1 MTTGANEVA
10 IVVSAQDR
18 ATRTLQRIGRSLQQD
33 LGRQLRRTMLQMISF
48 GGVAGALGFSVAA
61 LGQRIQK
68 SIRDMM
74 ETRRAVALLGL
85 QLRQAG
91 FSSDAASKAIQG
103 LRNNVS
109 RLTVQA
115 LPGVDAALRQF
126 FITLSPA
133 SRALIEEMTDALVTL
148 AGFDRDKAL
157 AIALE
162 AATGNME
169 PFNEALLG
177 GKTGA
182 KDFSEAL
189 RLLRERLIE
198 LDKEKTVG
206 ERIGESIRKAFSSLA
221 SIDLG
226 RRIIDQWGP
235 QVIAA
240 MAQLA
245 LMAIAALAASLIA
258 GWEAFLGGAQ
268 ANLRFIQ
275 SVILWVFNG
284 LAALPEWLK
293 AQGVWLAQTI
303 WGGVSTFFT
312 DTLPELFTAT
322 VKGAVQTVW
331 AALTDWM
338 QERGKD
344 LGRWIGQGFTIAG
357 TWLIERAKEVIS
369 LFSAPWLASIKD
381 FEGIGKAIVQ
391 GIWDGMNSLRQWI
404 WERVREFIDS
414 VRRAMEGALGIGSPS
429 RVTMEMGKSMAQGLV
444 MGMQSGIR
452 QGGVSR
458 HITQPLELQIG
469 GRSFGRAILE
479 VVDDSL
485 RLREPGLGLT

>member
-18 ATRTLQRIGRSLQQD
+18 ATRTLQRISRSLQQD

-61 LGQRIQK
+61 LGQRVQK

-133 SRALIEEMTDALVTL
+133 SRALIDEMTDALVKL

-162 AATGNME
+162 AAAGNME
-169 PFNEALLG
+169 PFNKELLG

-182 KDFSEAL
+182 TDFAEAL
-189 RLLRERLIE
+189 RLLREGLVE
-198 LDKEKTVG
+198 LDKQKTVG
-206 ERIGESIRKAFSSLA
+206 ERIGESIRNAFTTLA

-226 RRIIDQWGP
+226 GRILDQWGP
-235 QVIAA
+235 AIVSA
-240 MAQLA
+240 MDQLV
-245 LMAIAALAASLIA
+245 LMANRALATAFIA
-258 GWEAFLGGAQ
+258 GWEVFLSGAE
-268 ANLRFIQ
+268 ATGRFIQ
-275 SVILWVFNG
+275 SVIGWVFNG

-293 AQGVWLAQTI
+293 AQGTWLAQTI
-303 WGGVSTFFT
+303 WGGISTFFT
-312 DTLPELFTAT
+312 QTLPGFFTAT
-322 VKGAVQTVW
+322 VKGAIQTAW
-331 AALTDWM
+331 DALPEWM

-344 LGRWIGQGFTIAG
+344 LGRWVGQGFTATK
-357 TWLIERAKEVIS
+357 TWLVERAMEIGGWFVEAWNS
-369 LFSAPWLASIKD
+369 LVDTFQGL
-381 FEGIGKAIVQ
+381 GKSIVQ
-391 GIWDGMNSLRQWI
+391 GIWAGMNSMRQWI
-404 WERVREFIDS
+404 WDRVREFIDS

-429 RVTMEMGKSMAQGLV
+429 KVTMEMGRSMAQGLV

-452 QGGVSR
+452 QTGIAR
-458 HITQPLELQIG
+458 HITQPLELQFG
-469 GRSFGRAILE
+469 GRTFARAILE

-485 RLREPGLGLT
+485 RIREPGLGLT